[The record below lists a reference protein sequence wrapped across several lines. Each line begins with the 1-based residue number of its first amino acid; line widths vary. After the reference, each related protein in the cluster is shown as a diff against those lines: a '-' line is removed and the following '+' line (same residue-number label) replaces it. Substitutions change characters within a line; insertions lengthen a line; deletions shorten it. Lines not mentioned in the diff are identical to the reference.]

1 MLTIAN
7 LRIDFVSSSNNYSDN
22 VQVEAEM
29 LSLFRRITAPLR
41 RQARLQ
47 RRVSTDKLEAEVA
60 AVRAQLERRDG
71 DMRRTLT
78 DLISST
84 AEIAQVRSSSHRPH
98 NLPCPLQEQNHMI
111 EGVSTGVAA
120 LQQMV
125 GDHRAEVS
133 RFVSSAGPVLDKV
146 DTWVED
152 WQVTKDR
159 YVDMPR
165 YA

>member
-1 MLTIAN
+1 
-7 LRIDFVSSSNNYSDN
+7 
-22 VQVEAEM
+22 M

-84 AEIAQVRSSSHRPH
+84 AEIAQVRSSSPRPH
-98 NLPCPLQEQNHMI
+98 NLFLVHVHVQEQNHMI

-152 WQVTKDR
+152 WQGYRDT
-159 YVDMPR
+159 YVDCR
-165 YA
+165 CA

>member
-1 MLTIAN
+1 
-7 LRIDFVSSSNNYSDN
+7 
-22 VQVEAEM
+22 M

-84 AEIAQVRSSSHRPH
+84 AEIAQVRSSSPRPH
-98 NLPCPLQEQNHMI
+98 NPLLVHVHVQEQNHMI

-152 WQVTKDR
+152 WQVYRDT
-159 YVDMPR
+159 YVDCR
-165 YA
+165 CA

>member
-1 MLTIAN
+1 
-7 LRIDFVSSSNNYSDN
+7 
-22 VQVEAEM
+22 
-29 LSLFRRITAPLR
+29 
-41 RQARLQ
+41 
-47 RRVSTDKLEAEVA
+47 
-60 AVRAQLERRDG
+60 
-71 DMRRTLT
+71 
-78 DLISST
+78 
-84 AEIAQVRSSSHRPH
+84 
-98 NLPCPLQEQNHMI
+98 MI

-152 WQVTKDR
+152 WQVDR
-159 YVDMPR
+159 DVMSR

>member
-1 MLTIAN
+1 
-7 LRIDFVSSSNNYSDN
+7 
-22 VQVEAEM
+22 M

-84 AEIAQVRSSSHRPH
+84 AEIAQVRSSSQRPH
-98 NLPCPLQEQNHMI
+98 NPLLVHVHVQEQNHMI

-152 WQVTKDR
+152 WQVI
-159 YVDMPR
+159 
-165 YA
+165 

>member
-1 MLTIAN
+1 
-7 LRIDFVSSSNNYSDN
+7 
-22 VQVEAEM
+22 
-29 LSLFRRITAPLR
+29 
-41 RQARLQ
+41 
-47 RRVSTDKLEAEVA
+47 
-60 AVRAQLERRDG
+60 
-71 DMRRTLT
+71 
-78 DLISST
+78 
-84 AEIAQVRSSSHRPH
+84 
-98 NLPCPLQEQNHMI
+98 MI

-152 WQVTKDR
+152 WQVTRDT

-165 YA
+165 YSLICRYA

>member
-1 MLTIAN
+1 
-7 LRIDFVSSSNNYSDN
+7 
-22 VQVEAEM
+22 M

-84 AEIAQVRSSSHRPH
+84 AEIAQVRSSSPRPH
-98 NLPCPLQEQNHMI
+98 NPLLI
-111 EGVSTGVAA
+111 T
-120 LQQMV
+120 
-125 GDHRAEVS
+125 
-133 RFVSSAGPVLDKV
+133 SAGAEPH
-146 DTWVED
+146 
-152 WQVTKDR
+152 DR
-159 YVDMPR
+159 GRVHGRGGAAADGGGP
-165 YA
+165 